1 MAKCA
6 TAVLIFLFM
15 VLLGLSPAL
24 NEGREKASRTE
35 AVLRELVSLWRNRG
49 GWYSRSELH
58 PSVRV
63 RDHQLH
69 SVVKNIV
76 GGLKTLGILPR
87 KSMKLPSLSESM
99 DRNRLS
105 SFLYNI
111 STYLQGAGESKDRPQ
126 SPHQDQFWEK
136 VLYTLLQV
144 DEDSAYGYWDEKVQ
158 PRPSFRLLDLFLSL
172 RGSPH
177 WNGLLGLVQAVM
189 SLLEQQSHRS
199 LLIFL
204 SQNWKTISALLDAT
218 IQALLSGTYGQASA
232 GIQGFIC
239 VLKGHEDCTFSVDW
253 LQQLMSFLETRNWK
267 PVVNLHPAMADGDHP
282 GGSPS
287 FGRFK
292 PFSMLPGAFKENSV
306 FASQMA
312 PNPADLD
319 SVQALLLQA
328 LSRSTAGE
336 QTGRLVEPNSAL
348 LRGLDGLRRG
358 LLHRVGS
365 SMYGSLRKKV
375 SRVTVALLDE
385 VTGLVGLPQA
395 NRHGKCSVGDLRQ
408 LILWGIRHN
417 LTWNAQA
424 LGFGSQGPPSRP
436 HIVSCPSSLKKESSS
451 KPSKVPSPQR
461 RRLSNP
467 HLRTEVEAKPAS
479 LEILEAACNDSIPG
493 LTGVSNFTVFLYCNL
508 FDGSD
513 GALDSETGHMVQD
526 LHSTCS
532 DAAWYLSAAEE
543 DFLWVHVC
551 SEFFAHEFNNTVC
564 ANSSFWLQRAHM
576 ASLTKDYHYLNQSS
590 IDGLCM
596 QLSRNA
602 TGGSVLDP
610 SEDCLEQLGARS
622 LSAQDFRE
630 CFLPNNS
637 ALIASLCGN
646 DSSPL
651 HHEGGWAAEY
661 CIKLH
666 NSSTLLTRNE
676 PCDYKH
682 WEQQHFANSTLLQLC
697 THTDG
702 LKDHICKNATLFRQL
717 ATANVWLL
725 DFCMDPEATP
735 EASKCFLQ
743 WVFDMLPAPYDFDTS
758 QLCVNPAPFLL
769 ELLYRLSQCE
779 GSVDDRV
786 GWLGMISY
794 VLRVL
799 DFVVGLSAGLEEGE
813 GEVRQGL
820 AQAILLSSL
829 LDNTS
834 FWATLR
840 PNASLS
846 VLHTVRVFLRKEQDP
861 SLKEN
866 LLSCF
871 SPVLWDLIQ
880 REGNSSALQVLFQEY
895 LQMPQESIRTLLMSA
910 EKEAVK
916 RFLSHM
922 HQSWG
927 QLQVETAQASQKEQQ
942 AMETMT
948 SAFIHKFARVT
959 PDLFVDLSQF
969 IPFMSVSDIMTFP
982 TSLMV
987 NDSVLTAIRDH
998 SSEMK
1003 SLQKR
1008 AFIKRLLQSKMV
1020 DEVPSWP
1027 PYFLSS
1033 ILPLLPYL
1041 PVCYFQRLTSQ
1052 QLSPLVEVLGN
1063 SSLDATRGRHVL
1075 RTVFGKKNLTNGDL
1089 SRMGALVCYVNPD
1102 ELHQLLLATPLSQPL
1117 WQQLAMCISEG
1128 HTSSTSR
1135 LSHWVAL
1142 AVRPLNVS
1150 ALPSPALTSLRGLLP
1165 RLGAS
1170 FLQPFATPQL
1180 LDVLT
1185 QPGLPSYSPAQAF
1198 RILTKLTQ
1206 DSNLRLDTL
1215 CRLQPLLPGL
1225 SPSVLKALSGPTLG
1239 EDTHCQCWTALLSE
1253 LQPSRRAIL
1262 HSRFREALER
1272 ISGNVTM
1279 HLQCLLPFVPLKK
1292 LRAILDGVEVLK
1304 HVAILKNLPWS
1315 SQQAQLLYKKVL
1327 LTENITRESIKTLGH
1342 IAAGASCDSLR
1353 LLSNKSDFS
1362 EVLQWLSELPGGVTP
1377 ALRKCVVEE
1386 LQKKPQMDLNLLS
1399 PSFSAGLPVKMVE
1412 RLSNTSFISV
1422 LDYIQQNIIDFLQL
1436 PRHKQEAL
1444 TEKAVSILGVS
1455 QEESISG
1462 STLDLL
1468 GPLMPFLGRN
1478 TFRQV
1483 GREALKLR
1491 LDEVKGFCLPRGT
1504 MEEMG
1509 RILMEKDLLGEP
1521 ASWTVEDVEHAGRLV
1536 FALPSGQIGS
1546 IPLDVLSTDVVEQV
1560 LESQHRWE
1568 DSEVGR
1574 TCEHLTGLMKKKEN
1588 FVQGIVRGRGR
1599 RRKEPTPSCADVK
1612 GTFPSAWRAAQL
1624 GRMAETELGLCV
1636 EDLGLDESLSSEQ
1649 RQAIWSR
1656 LRQAYGPVKS
1666 MTPERILELGCIVT
1680 EMSEREL
1687 HDTNLAN
1694 LGIVAHMGSLKGWRP
1709 KKMRAAMLSFLRHS
1723 GLKLEELGETEIA
1736 SLGHL
1741 LCGLSPAEI
1750 TRLDPNKLSL
1760 AALFLRELSLPC
1772 TEQQSEALAS
1782 VLSQSQAFGPVSD
1795 WGSQVFAEI
1804 GTLAVGLPDIVMSS
1818 LVREQVEGLTPV
1830 AIAQIPPRK
1839 LAVVFSVTQLSWLTA
1854 EQASVVTEEQWDELS
1869 SEQKRALSLALYE
1882 GEVLLEHRGRNW
1894 APLGWS
1900 ANCLIV
1906 WLLCLSCML

>member
-24 NEGREKASRTE
+24 NEGES
-35 AVLRELVSLWRNRG
+35 
-49 GWYSRSELH
+49 
-58 PSVRV
+58 
-63 RDHQLH
+63 
-69 SVVKNIV
+69 
-76 GGLKTLGILPR
+76 LKTLGILPR

-111 STYLQGAGESKDRPQ
+111 STYLQGAGD
-126 SPHQDQFWEK
+126 
-136 VLYTLLQV
+136 
-144 DEDSAYGYWDEKVQ
+144 AYGYWDEKVQ

-287 FGRFK
+287 FG
-292 PFSMLPGAFKENSV
+292 L
-306 FASQMA
+306 
-312 PNPADLD
+312 
-319 SVQALLLQA
+319 QALLLQA
-328 LSRSTAGE
+328 LSRST
-336 QTGRLVEPNSAL
+336 PNSAL

-395 NRHGKCSVGDLRQ
+395 NQ
-408 LILWGIRHN
+408 LIQHVINFLLFLLGRGIRHN

-576 ASLTKDYHYLNQSS
+576 VRL
-590 IDGLCM
+590 
-596 QLSRNA
+596 
-602 TGGSVLDP
+602 LDP

-861 SLKEN
+861 S
-866 LLSCF
+866 
-871 SPVLWDLIQ
+871 
-880 REGNSSALQVLFQEY
+880 
-895 LQMPQESIRTLLMSA
+895 
-910 EKEAVK
+910 
-916 RFLSHM
+916 
-922 HQSWG
+922 
-927 QLQVETAQASQKEQQ
+927 
-942 AMETMT
+942 
-948 SAFIHKFARVT
+948 
-959 PDLFVDLSQF
+959 
-969 IPFMSVSDIMTFP
+969 
-982 TSLMV
+982 
-987 NDSVLTAIRDH
+987 
-998 SSEMK
+998 SEPH
-1003 SLQKR
+1003 
-1008 AFIKRLLQSKMV
+1008 F
-1020 DEVPSWP
+1020 
-1027 PYFLSS
+1027 
-1033 ILPLLPYL
+1033 
-1041 PVCYFQRLTSQ
+1041 
-1052 QLSPLVEVLGN
+1052 
-1063 SSLDATRGRHVL
+1063 
-1075 RTVFGKKNLTNGDL
+1075 
-1089 SRMGALVCYVNPD
+1089 
-1102 ELHQLLLATPLSQPL
+1102 
-1117 WQQLAMCISEG
+1117 
-1128 HTSSTSR
+1128 
-1135 LSHWVAL
+1135 
-1142 AVRPLNVS
+1142 
-1150 ALPSPALTSLRGLLP
+1150 
-1165 RLGAS
+1165 
-1170 FLQPFATPQL
+1170 
-1180 LDVLT
+1180 
-1185 QPGLPSYSPAQAF
+1185 
-1198 RILTKLTQ
+1198 
-1206 DSNLRLDTL
+1206 
-1215 CRLQPLLPGL
+1215 
-1225 SPSVLKALSGPTLG
+1225 
-1239 EDTHCQCWTALLSE
+1239 
-1253 LQPSRRAIL
+1253 
-1262 HSRFREALER
+1262 
-1272 ISGNVTM
+1272 
-1279 HLQCLLPFVPLKK
+1279 
-1292 LRAILDGVEVLK
+1292 
-1304 HVAILKNLPWS
+1304 
-1315 SQQAQLLYKKVL
+1315 
-1327 LTENITRESIKTLGH
+1327 
-1342 IAAGASCDSLR
+1342 
-1353 LLSNKSDFS
+1353 
-1362 EVLQWLSELPGGVTP
+1362 WL
-1377 ALRKCVVEE
+1377 
-1386 LQKKPQMDLNLLS
+1386 
-1399 PSFSAGLPVKMVE
+1399 
-1412 RLSNTSFISV
+1412 
-1422 LDYIQQNIIDFLQL
+1422 
-1436 PRHKQEAL
+1436 
-1444 TEKAVSILGVS
+1444 
-1455 QEESISG
+1455 
-1462 STLDLL
+1462 
-1468 GPLMPFLGRN
+1468 
-1478 TFRQV
+1478 
-1483 GREALKLR
+1483 
-1491 LDEVKGFCLPRGT
+1491 
-1504 MEEMG
+1504 
-1509 RILMEKDLLGEP
+1509 
-1521 ASWTVEDVEHAGRLV
+1521 
-1536 FALPSGQIGS
+1536 
-1546 IPLDVLSTDVVEQV
+1546 
-1560 LESQHRWE
+1560 
-1568 DSEVGR
+1568 
-1574 TCEHLTGLMKKKEN
+1574 
-1588 FVQGIVRGRGR
+1588 
-1599 RRKEPTPSCADVK
+1599 
-1612 GTFPSAWRAAQL
+1612 
-1624 GRMAETELGLCV
+1624 
-1636 EDLGLDESLSSEQ
+1636 
-1649 RQAIWSR
+1649 
-1656 LRQAYGPVKS
+1656 
-1666 MTPERILELGCIVT
+1666 
-1680 EMSEREL
+1680 
-1687 HDTNLAN
+1687 
-1694 LGIVAHMGSLKGWRP
+1694 
-1709 KKMRAAMLSFLRHS
+1709 
-1723 GLKLEELGETEIA
+1723 
-1736 SLGHL
+1736 
-1741 LCGLSPAEI
+1741 
-1750 TRLDPNKLSL
+1750 
-1760 AALFLRELSLPC
+1760 
-1772 TEQQSEALAS
+1772 
-1782 VLSQSQAFGPVSD
+1782 
-1795 WGSQVFAEI
+1795 
-1804 GTLAVGLPDIVMSS
+1804 
-1818 LVREQVEGLTPV
+1818 
-1830 AIAQIPPRK
+1830 
-1839 LAVVFSVTQLSWLTA
+1839 
-1854 EQASVVTEEQWDELS
+1854 
-1869 SEQKRALSLALYE
+1869 
-1882 GEVLLEHRGRNW
+1882 
-1894 APLGWS
+1894 
-1900 ANCLIV
+1900 
-1906 WLLCLSCML
+1906 